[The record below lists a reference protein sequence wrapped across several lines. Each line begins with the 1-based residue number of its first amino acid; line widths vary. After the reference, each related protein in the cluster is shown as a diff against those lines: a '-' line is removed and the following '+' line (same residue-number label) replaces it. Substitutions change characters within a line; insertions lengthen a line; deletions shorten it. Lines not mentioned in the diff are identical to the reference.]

1 MLVTKKNT
9 FYVHTNAARQVGLLL
24 PALTTDL
31 ASAEKGATW
40 RDDDDDD
47 DAHRILNLDIL
58 QSDKNIISFIVTT
71 N

>member
-9 FYVHTNAARQVGLLL
+9 IYVHTNAARQVGLLL

-47 DAHRILNLDIL
+47 DDDAHRILNLDI
-58 QSDKNIISFIVTT
+58 
-71 N
+71 